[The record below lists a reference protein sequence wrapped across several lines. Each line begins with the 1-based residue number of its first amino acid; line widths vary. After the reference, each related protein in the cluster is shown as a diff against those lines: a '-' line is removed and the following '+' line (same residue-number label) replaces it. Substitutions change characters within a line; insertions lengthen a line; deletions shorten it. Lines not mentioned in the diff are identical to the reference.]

1 MGRSTKQAKP
11 VEKKP
16 AKASAKKEALSKKAD
31 EAKKKDMLLGEGSGR
46 LAVLD
51 SVHVTGVL
59 ASREQARDVR
69 IEQVTMSMFGK
80 ELIQDTTI
88 QLNHGRRYGLIGSNG
103 SGKTTLLACIAAR
116 ELPIPDHIDMWFV
129 HKESE
134 PTDISALQSVI
145 DVALKEYERLEG
157 LIQKLCEEDAEGN
170 TDILEMLGDKLD
182 RMAPE
187 TFEPEAG
194 SLLHGLGFT
203 ETMMHKATKDMSGGW
218 RMRVALAQA
227 LFKRPTLLVL
237 DEPTNHLDLG
247 ACVWLEE
254 YLAQY
259 PTTIVLT
266 SHSEDFMNGV
276 CTEIMQLTVDNK
288 LVYWGG
294 NYDAYVKTRQ
304 EVEVNQMKAYEKEQT
319 DIKHLEEFIRS
330 CGTYANLRKQAE
342 SKQKIIDKMK
352 EKGLTDRPK
361 TDPKYEFRFP
371 NSEKLP
377 PPVLAFNEMSF
388 SYSGKKEDYLY
399 HKVSFGIDLDSRVA
413 LVGPNGAGKST
424 LIKLMRGDLEPSEG
438 DVKRHNHLRI
448 GQYNQHS
455 AEILPDDKTPLE
467 FLMEKYAEGVT
478 TVEGTKKLEVDQWR
492 AKLGKYGVT
501 GEMQTRK
508 MGTFSDGQKS
518 RVVFVLISLTN
529 PHMLLLDE
537 PTNHLDMQCIDALAD
552 AINAFSG
559 GTVLVSHD
567 FRLIDQVAKEIW
579 VCDKGV
585 SKWDG
590 DIKAYKL
597 HLSKQMKKD
606 AKKRAD
612 ALSKK

>member
-1 MGRSTKQAKP
+1 MGRSAKTT
-11 VEKKP
+11 KP
-16 AKASAKKEALSKKAD
+16 ATKASSKKEVLSKKAD

-59 ASREQARDVR
+59 ASREQSRDVR

-80 ELIQDTTI
+80 ELIQDTTV
-88 QLNHGRRYGLIGSNG
+88 QLVHGRRYGLIGSNG
-103 SGKTTLLACIAAR
+103 SGKSTLLACLAAR
-116 ELPIPDHIDMWFV
+116 ELPIPDHIDIWHV
-129 HKESE
+129 HKEAD

-145 DVALKEYERLEG
+145 DVAQKEYERLEG
-157 LIQKLCEEDAEGN
+157 LVQKLCEEDPEAN
-170 TDILEMLGDKLD
+170 ADILEMLGDKLD

-203 ETMMHKATKDMSGGW
+203 EAMMHKATKDMSGGW

-227 LFKRPTLLVL
+227 LFKRPTLLLL

-259 PTTIVLT
+259 PTTIVMT

-294 NYDAYVKTRQ
+294 NYDTYVKTRS
-304 EVEVNQMKAYEKEQT
+304 EVEVNQMKAWEKEQT

-352 EKGLTDRPK
+352 EKGLTEKPK

-399 HKVSFGIDLDSRVA
+399 QKVSFGIDLDSRVA

-455 AEILPDDKTPLE
+455 AEILPDDKTPIE
-467 FLMEKYAEGVT
+467 FLMEKYPDGITTSEGKQKM
-478 TVEGTKKLEVDQWR
+478 EIDNWR
-492 AKLGKYGVT
+492 AKLGKYGIT
-501 GEMQTRK
+501 GELQTRK
-508 MGTFSDGQKS
+508 MGTMSDGQKS
-518 RVVFVLISLTN
+518 RVVFTLISLTN

-567 FRLIDQVAKEIW
+567 FRLIDAVAKEIW

-585 SKWDG
+585 TIWKG
-590 DIKAYKL
+590 DIKAYKT
-597 HLSKQMKKD
+597 HLSKEMKKE
-606 AKKRAD
+606 AKKRTD
-612 ALSKK
+612 ALKKK

>member
-1 MGRSTKQAKP
+1 MGRSTKTAKA
-11 VEKKP
+11 P
-16 AKASAKKEALSKKAD
+16 AKASSKKSEGKEVLSKRAEEARKKELV
-31 EAKKKDMLLGEGSGR
+31 LGEGCGR

-51 SVHVTGVL
+51 SVHITGVL
-59 ASREQARDVR
+59 ASSEKSRDVR
-69 IEQVTMSMFGK
+69 FEQVNMSMFGK

-88 QLNHGRRYGLIGSNG
+88 CINHGRRYGLIGSNG
-103 SGKTTLLACIAAR
+103 SGKTTLLASLAAR
-116 ELPIPDHIDMWFV
+116 ELPIPDHIDSWFV
-129 HKESE
+129 HKESD
-134 PTDISALQSVI
+134 PSDKSALQSVV
-145 DVALKEYERLEG
+145 DVAAKEYERLEK
-157 LIQKLCEEDAEGN
+157 LIQQLCEDDPEGN
-170 TDILEMLGDKLD
+170 TELLEMLGDKLD
-182 RMAPE
+182 RMSPE
-187 TFEPEAG
+187 TFESEAG

-203 ETMMHKATKDMSGGW
+203 EQMMAKATKDMSGGW

-227 LFKRPTLLVL
+227 LFKKPTLLIL

-254 YLAQY
+254 YLANY
-259 PTTIVLT
+259 PTTIILT

-276 CTEIMQLTVDNK
+276 CTEIMQLTVDHK

-294 NYDAYVKTRQ
+294 NYDAFVKTRQ

-330 CGTYANLRKQAE
+330 CGTYSNLRKQAE

-352 EKGLTDRPK
+352 EKGLTQKPLA
-361 TDPKYEFRFP
+361 DPKYSFRFP
-371 NSEKLP
+371 DSESLP

-424 LIKLMRGDLEPSEG
+424 LVKLMRGELEPTEG

-448 GQYNQHS
+448 GHYNQHS

-467 FLMEKYAEGVT
+467 FLMEKYADGVT
-478 TVEGTKKLEVDQWR
+478 TTEGTKKLEVDQWR

-501 GEMQTRK
+501 GELQTRK
-508 MGTFSDGQKS
+508 MGTMSDGQKS
-518 RVVFVLISLTN
+518 RVVFTLISLVN
-529 PHMLLLDE
+529 PHLLLLDE

-552 AINAFSG
+552 AIKAFSG

-585 SKWDG
+585 KPWKG
-590 DIKAYKL
+590 DIKAYKTQL
-597 HLSKQMKKD
+597 AKD
-606 AKKRAD
+606 MRTAAKARA
-612 ALSKK
+612 AAK